1 MSFDPIAAYKKS
13 ITNPDDKKKSDEF
26 WERFEKNK
34 QLKKACPIDPQ
45 EAEQCDSCQ

>member
-1 MSFDPIAAYKKS
+1 MSFNPLAAYKK
-13 ITNPDDKKKSDEF
+13 IPTKEEQEQLDAF
-26 WERFEKNK
+26 WKRFEQSK

>member
-1 MSFDPIAAYKKS
+1 MSLDPLAAYKRKL
-13 ITNPDDKKKSDEF
+13 TKEEQEQLDKF
-26 WERFEKNK
+26 WKRFEQSK